1 MKNLSHHRFQ
11 HDNLIL
17 YPKVI
22 RLIILHDATNLA
34 LEGLQKENE
43 LLRMEITILNAKLVN
58 AQQAVD
64 INKTIVINALT
75 EQNKIQIEYGKEI
88 QLLKAKIKELEV

>member
-1 MKNLSHHRFQ
+1 MENTQSNYDSLR
-11 HDNLIL
+11 
-17 YPKVI
+17 
-22 RLIILHDATNLA
+22 RLHDATNLA